1 MPTTIV
7 DFNRSRTPQR
17 PCAIRDTSL
26 RPKSDDRRMSC
37 LRCSPLRGARAA
49 MLRLCASSRA
59 ILLSN
64 HTRLPTTTPTSR
76 FNQRCLLC
84 RDHYHD
90 ALVRISVASG
100 HNATLLS
107 CRFGT
112 KPLALS
118 ARGLMR
124 KVHCAKT
131 WAGLGILLLLGGSFH
146 HRSPAY
152 LFDLSTGLETL
163 FRTF

>member
-1 MPTTIV
+1 MTSTAARL
-7 DFNRSRTPQR
+7 RS
-17 PCAIRDTSL
+17 ALVDTSL
-26 RPKSDDRRMSC
+26 RPKIDDRRMSC
-37 LRCSPLRGARAA
+37 SRCSPLRGARAG

-59 ILLSN
+59 FLLLSN
-64 HTRLPTTTPTSR
+64 HTQLAATTPSSR
-76 FNQRCLLC
+76 FNQRPLLC
-84 RDHYHD
+84 RGHYHD
-90 ALVRISVASG
+90 ALVRFPVASG

-107 CRFGT
+107 CYFGT